1 MGWGPNERNLSVS
14 ALSRKAVYSQWL
26 APIPYCF
33 DAFSGRESASTP
45 DQVRGRLSLENA
57 PLKRERPHRMTGW
70 SRCCPWTFDPPFS
83 CVGGSR
89 PLGRDASGLFD
100 DGKAHAGL
108 VAVLFRHHAPGI
120 LGFLA
125 GLERTLHLGR
135 TFHEL
140 VEVHRT
146 ELAANHPEIAAYGHD
161 SLLLFRCL
169 NLDFRALRLE
179 LRGFGRVVKRR
190 GRRGATGDGGR
201 HQIEVAGAD
210 FALMARRRIA
220 VLLGCELG
228 LLQTGVSRPAFGL
241 VAARQFEHAVVER
254 VEARQGHELELI
266 THRADFA

>member
-1 MGWGPNERNLSVS
+1 MGWGPNERNLSVT
-14 ALSRKAVYSQWL
+14 APSRKAVYSQGL
-26 APIPYCF
+26 APFPYCF
-33 DAFSGRESASTP
+33 DAFSVRESAST
-45 DQVRGRLSLENA
+45 SLENVL
-57 PLKRERPHRMTGW
+57 LKRERPHRMTGW
-70 SRCCPWTFDPPFS
+70 SRCCPWTLDSPFS
-83 CVGGSR
+83 CVSGSR

-108 VAVLFRHHAPGI
+108 MTVLFRHHAPGI

-161 SLLLFRCL
+161 SLLFIQLLLSRL
-169 NLDFRALRLE
+169 NLDFRTMRLE

-190 GRRGATGDGGR
+190 GRRGAAGDGGR

-228 LLQTGVSRPAFGL
+228 LLQAGVS
-241 VAARQFEHAVVER
+241 
-254 VEARQGHELELI
+254 
-266 THRADFA
+266 